1 MGFSPDGEEIVLDDD
16 LSIFVGENN
25 SGKSG
30 IGRAITFI
38 QDYWKGLIVPTNMDG
53 FNICFNIKDGGD
65 LVENITH
72 FSKKASEFEI
82 EFKLELEEPELSLIT
97 DELIKKSNQIFN
109 LNSIESIDNS
119 VALKTSFKDISICAI
134 CKPPFFDLYIKL
146 EKYNLFIKNN
156 GSLISN
162 ISQSNNSTII
172 LDYVTNF
179 KRLGNDY
186 LIFLDWL
193 KDSVENRFK
202 SNIKTGFKEI
212 ISFSPFNET
221 YSLLKDLFLKNIVV
235 FSEHRML
242 MKDEPYFAQTIETL
256 TGQELSSVLYNL
268 KNHRNDI
275 FRSKYRDIVK
285 IFKDMFDMELDV
297 VHYKDDLKETKIKL
311 SKNGH
316 SLNIEDCGAGIFENL
331 FIITN
336 LCNSRGKIFFIEEP
350 EQHLHPH
357 AQGLLI
363 NFFEKASNKNQLLL
377 TTHSLIFA
385 DPNYFENIH
394 IVRWDKSTRINNIDE
409 NKLEK
414 TDSIK
419 LKMELEDFSKRSIF
433 FSRCVLLVDGDS
445 ELCSFPLILRKL
457 NFIPEKEGLLVL
469 NCGGSCNYPLF
480 YRFAKSLNLPCYC
493 IFDNDAFKPTIF
505 GDVFNLDDV
514 AWNNIQKL
522 SKDDEERI
530 KKTNKKYADKGAYVL
545 PGHFESTV
553 EKDGFGSELRRFT
566 REVNGSKRIAAAL
579 LTESLIKDNKKMHHF
594 EEALN
599 STITYFKKHIE

>member
-1 MGFSPDGEEIVLDDD
+1 MGFSPEGEEIVLDDN

-38 QDYWKGLIVPTNMDG
+38 QDYWKGLIVPSNMDG
-53 FNICFNIKDGGD
+53 ANICFHTRDGGD
-65 LVENITH
+65 LLENVTH
-72 FSKKASEFEI
+72 LSKKASEFEI
-82 EFKLELEEPELSLIT
+82 EFKLELEEPELSSIT
-97 DELIKKSNQIFN
+97 DEFIIKSNQTLGVKITSDN
-109 LNSIESIDNS
+109 ESLNKLKDSI
-119 VALKTSFKDISICAI
+119 KDITVYAVCE
-134 CKPPFFDLYIKL
+134 PPFFDIFVKLNKHKIYINKDAV
-146 EKYNLFIKNN
+146 FT
-156 GSLISN
+156 S
-162 ISQSNNSTII
+162 
-172 LDYVTNF
+172 NF
-179 KRLGNDY
+179 KYFKHGSHEVVSIRDAFDKNDPIT
-186 LIFLDWL
+186 LLNQL
-193 KDSVENRFK
+193 KEDIEYE
-202 SNIKTGFKEI
+202 IKVAKTEKKPPQN
-212 ISFSPFNET
+212 ISFSPINVI
-221 YSLLKDLFLKNIVV
+221 YKSIKGLFIKNIVV

-242 MKDEPYFAQTIETL
+242 MKDEPYQERQIETI
-256 TGQELSSVLYNL
+256 TGQELSSVLFNL
-268 KNHRNDI
+268 KNHRNDT
-275 FRSKYRDIVK
+275 FTNKYENIVK
-285 IFKDMFDMELDV
+285 IFKDMYDIDLNV
-297 VHYKDDLKETKIKL
+297 VHYKDGEKKIKV

-316 SLNIEDCGAGIFENL
+316 SLNIDECGAGLFANL

-336 LCNSRGKIFFIEEP
+336 LCNSQGNIFFIEEP

-363 NFFEKASNKNQLLL
+363 DFFEKASNRNQLLL

-394 IVRWDKSTRINNIDE
+394 IVRWDKSTKINNIDE
-409 NKLEK
+409 TQLEEP
-414 TDSIK
+414 DFIK
-419 LKMELEDFSKRSIF
+419 LKMELEDFSKRGIF

-445 ELCSFPLILRKL
+445 ELGSFPLILRKL

-469 NCGGSCNYPLF
+469 NCGGSRNYPLF

-505 GDVFNLDDV
+505 GNVFNLDDV
-514 AWNNIQKL
+514 AWKNIQKL

-530 KKTNKKYADKGAYVL
+530 KKTNEKYADKGAYVL

-579 LTESLIKDNKKMHHF
+579 LTKSLIKDDKKMHHF

-599 STITYFKKHIE
+599 SAIAFFKKYVE